1 MPSLPFITTFRTAL
15 VTTAL
20 LLSVAAL
27 SPTALAADLDELVAG
42 DVVKVVGDC
51 KFTEGPAWHP
61 DGYLLFSDIPN
72 NRIVRVTNDGTSS
85 DWLTESGGANG
96 LMCDTDGNVYAAQ
109 GEAAQVGLFR
119 TGNDGKGELVKVLAK
134 EYDGKPFNR
143 PNDLAVDAHGG
154 VYVTDPNYGSDPPDQ
169 PVEGVYYI
177 TADGKVTRVV
187 DDLPRPNGVL
197 VTQDGKSLLVANINL
212 REIIR
217 YSIEAPGK
225 LSKGEVI
232 FTGEEDADGG
242 GPDGMSL
249 DAKGNIYATYKTVV
263 VLEPDGQ
270 LIGRIEIPEKP
281 ANCAFGGDDNRT
293 LYVTARTSLYS
304 VPMKVAGIPLREV
317 KQQAAADAPQKEV
330 ETVTVKA
337 RDITLEIP
345 KAWDSSPPSSNMRLA
360 QFQIPPVEGD
370 EEPAELVIF
379 PPFGGGVSANVQ
391 RWIGQF
397 SGQGRQL
404 KLTQGEAEQGKYV
417 VVDVTGTYNK
427 PDGPPILNRTVPTS
441 GYRMLAVM
449 FSKTGG
455 GDYSFK
461 LTGPEKTV
469 GAVTDQF
476 RQSFGGDAEKEKP
489 YEF

>member
-1 MPSLPFITTFRTAL
+1 WCLAL
-15 VTTAL
+15 V
-20 LLSVAAL
+20 L
-27 SPTALAADLDELVAG
+27 SPAPASAAELAELVAG

-61 DGYLLFSDIPN
+61 NGYLLFSDIPN
-72 NRIVRVTNDGTSS
+72 NRIVRVNTDGSSS
-85 DWLTESGGANG
+85 DWLTDSGGANG

-109 GEAAQVGLFR
+109 GAAGQVSLLR
-119 TGNDGKGELVKVLAK
+119 TGESGKGQIVKVLAK
-134 EYDGKPFNR
+134 EYDGKPLNK

-154 VYVTDPNYGSDPPDQ
+154 VYFTDPNYGSDPPDQ

-177 TADGKVTRVV
+177 APGGKVTRVV

-197 VTQDGKSLLVANINL
+197 VTQDGKSLLVANIN
-212 REIIR
+212 RRQIIR
-217 YSIEAPGK
+217 YHIEAPGK
-225 LSKGEVI
+225 LSKGSVI
-232 FTGEEDADGG
+232 FTGEEEADGG

-249 DAKGNIYATYKTVV
+249 DAQGNIYATYKSLV
-263 VLEPDGQ
+263 VLEPEGK
-270 LIGRIEIPEKP
+270 LIGRIEIPEGP

-304 VPMKVAGIPLREV
+304 VPMKVAGIPLRDVGHGET
-317 KQQAAADAPQKEV
+317 AAAPQKQV
-330 ETVTVKA
+330 ETVAVKA
-337 RDITLEIP
+337 GDLTLQIP
-345 KAWDSSPPSSNMRLA
+345 KAWKSSPPSSNMRLA
-360 QFQIPPVEGD
+360 QFQIAPVEGD
-370 EEPAELVIF
+370 EDPADLVIF
-379 PPFGGGVSANVQ
+379 PPFGGGVAQNVQ

-397 SGQGRQL
+397 ASEGRRL

-427 PDGPPILNRTVPTS
+427 PVGPPILNKTVPTP

-469 GAVTDQF
+469 GAATDQF